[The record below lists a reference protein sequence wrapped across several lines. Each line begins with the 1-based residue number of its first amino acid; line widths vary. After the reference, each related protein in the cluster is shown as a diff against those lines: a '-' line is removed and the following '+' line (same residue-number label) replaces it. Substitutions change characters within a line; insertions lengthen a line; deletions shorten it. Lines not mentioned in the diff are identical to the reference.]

1 MPLCNSLKGECW
13 SGSEVAKTYDRA
25 GPSES
30 CLTKGFTQ
38 KCNVSDDVEC
48 VGKANTN
55 FVYEI
60 KGDSLFYST
69 VKPRD

>member
-30 CLTKGFTQ
+30 CLTKGFMQ